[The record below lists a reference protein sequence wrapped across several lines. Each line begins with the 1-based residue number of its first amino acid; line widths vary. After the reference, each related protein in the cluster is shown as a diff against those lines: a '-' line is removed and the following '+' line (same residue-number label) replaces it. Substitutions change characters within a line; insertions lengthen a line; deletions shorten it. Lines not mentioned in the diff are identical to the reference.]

1 MRFDER
7 GEALDALGERCD
19 GLLEREDVDGRW
31 AARLIG
37 VDRGRRGRGQRRD
50 WRGRWRRL
58 ASTRIIRSDGV
69 AAAAV

>member
-37 VDRGRRGRGQRRD
+37 VIEGGGEEGSGGTGVAAGAD
-50 WRGRWRRL
+50 WL
-58 ASTRIIRSDGV
+58 ALALSEAMGV